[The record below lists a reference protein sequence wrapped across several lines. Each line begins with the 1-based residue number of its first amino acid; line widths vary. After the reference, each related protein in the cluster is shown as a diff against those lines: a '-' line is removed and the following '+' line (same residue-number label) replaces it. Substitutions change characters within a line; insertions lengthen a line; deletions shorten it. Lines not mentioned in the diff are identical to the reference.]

1 MPLDMNMTI
10 LVVDDSGTMRLMFKQ
25 YLNKAGFHNIL
36 LAVDGNDA
44 VKKLQEG
51 GKIDLIVSD
60 WNMPNMDGLALLQW
74 VRSHDPFKAMPFI
87 MATAQGDKS
96 QQMVVMENGGNG
108 HISKPF
114 DSEEIKR
121 KITDVF
127 EGAAPKTTGQRAPEI
142 VDGKLKIKLA
152 HIQITDHLILGVL
165 KHQIA
170 TGQVSPKTFTL
181 ETECI
186 GGWNPIQEKL
196 ETAAVD
202 GAFVLA
208 PIAMDL
214 FAFNVPIKLVLLAHK
229 NGSGF
234 IRNKNYDSEPFDS
247 LKDFYKYK
255 VVNIPHKMSI
265 HNMLAHQFLKGL
277 GLKPGVP
284 GKKAIDVRFEVVP
297 PIKMPGIMKENEDV
311 GGFIVA
317 EPICSK
323 TIASGIGDMEFI
335 SASMW
340 KDHPCCVVALRD
352 ELVQGYPD
360 VVYEL
365 TDLLVKAGRYVEAN
379 KPEAAQIAVNF
390 LDPDKSLGLNTTVL
404 GKVLNQEGG
413 ITMHDLHPKKTE
425 LDRIQQYMFN
435 EMDIG
440 KIIDLDQFVD
450 LRFADKAC

>member
-1 MPLDMNMTI
+1 MNMTI

-25 YLNKAGFHNIL
+25 YLNKGGFRNIL
-36 LAVDGNDA
+36 MAIDGKDA
-44 VKKLQEG
+44 VKKLEEG
-51 GKIDLIVSD
+51 GKIDLIISD

-74 VRSHDPFKAMPFI
+74 VRGHAIYKTMPFI
-87 MATAQGDKS
+87 MATAQGDKT
-96 QQMVVMENGGNG
+96 QQMVVKENGGNG

-114 DSEEIKR
+114 DTEELKKKIEAVFLGTLDKTSEIR
-121 KITDVF
+121 V
-127 EGAAPKTTGQRAPEI
+127 PEM
-142 VDGKLKIKLA
+142 VGGKVKIKLA

-165 KHQIA
+165 KHQIE
-170 TGQVSPKTFTL
+170 TGQVKPDTFIL

-186 GGWNPIQEKL
+186 NGWNPIQEKL
-196 ETAAVD
+196 ETARVD

-234 IRNKNYDSEPFDS
+234 IRNKNYATEPSDSI
-247 LKDFYKYK
+247 KDFYKYK

-265 HNMLAHQFLKGL
+265 HNMLAHKFLTGL

-297 PIKMPGIMKENEDV
+297 PIKMPAIMKENEDV

-317 EPICSK
+317 EPICTK
-323 TIASGIGDMEFI
+323 TISAGIGEMEFI
-335 SASMW
+335 SATLW

-352 ELVQGYPD
+352 EVVQGYPD
-360 VVYEL
+360 AVFEL
-365 TDLLVKAGRYVEAN
+365 TNLLVKAGKYVEKHKDKAAN
-379 KPEAAQIAVNF
+379 IAVNF
-390 LDPDKSLGLNTTVL
+390 LDPDKSLGLNTNVL
-404 GKVLNQEGG
+404 TNVLNQEGG
-413 ITMHDLHPKKTE
+413 ITMNHLYPEKKDLDK
-425 LDRIQQYMFN
+425 IQQYMFH

-440 KIIDLDQFVD
+440 KVINLDDFVD